1 MDIHLIPGLGTD
13 HRIFDRFLMD
23 APDRYA
29 HDWPIMPDGSSLRD
43 FAKKLASEVDIT
55 RPHILIGLS
64 MGGMV
69 VQEMAAFTKPVA
81 VAIISSWKGPNEMP
95 IHIRTLRGTHPERVL
110 TKAMLLRLLPVIRW
124 QMGVEGTDAAELL
137 ESFALASNLD
147 RLKIQVAAVLDWE
160 GPSQPLPNLV
170 HIHGDNDRLMPL
182 GSITGAHVVKGGSH
196 FMVYQ
201 KSAEVERI
209 IRETMPGL

>member
-29 HDWPIMPDGSSLRD
+29 HDWPIMPEGSSLRD
-43 FAKKLASEVDIT
+43 FAKKLAAEVDIT

-124 QMGVEGTDAAELL
+124 QMGVEGSDAAELL

>member
-1 MDIHLIPGLGTD
+1 MDIHLVPGLGAD
-13 HRIFDRFLMD
+13 HRIFDRLLVD
-23 APDRYA
+23 APHRYA
-29 HDWPIMPDGSSLRD
+29 HDWPIMPEGSSLVD
-43 FAKKLASEVDIT
+43 FAKRLAQQIDSS
-55 RPHILIGLS
+55 RPHILIGMS

-95 IHIRTLRGTHPERVL
+95 LPIRTLRGTHPERVL
-110 TKAMLLRLLPVIRW
+110 TKAMLLRIMPVIRW
-124 QMGVEGTDAAELL
+124 QMGVEHTDAMELL
-137 ESFALASNLD
+137 ESFALATTLD

-182 GSITGAHVVKGGSH
+182 GSITGALVVKGGSH

-209 IRETMPGL
+209 LRETMPVL